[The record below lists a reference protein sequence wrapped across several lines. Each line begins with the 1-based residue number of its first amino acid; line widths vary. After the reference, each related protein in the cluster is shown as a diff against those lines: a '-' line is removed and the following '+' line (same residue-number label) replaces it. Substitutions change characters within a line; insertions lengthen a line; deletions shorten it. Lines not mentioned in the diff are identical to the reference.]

1 MLKKIDLNRKLE
13 KSVYK
18 EKMDELEIHLGQ
30 LQRQILEYKIPVIIL
45 FEGWEAA
52 GKGTLINRL
61 ILRLDPRQFSVFTA
75 REPNEE
81 EAFRPFLW
89 RFWKRT
95 PADGRMSIL
104 DRSWYRRVSQDRVNG
119 RFPKSEWEH
128 TFREI
133 NFFERQLTSDGA
145 IIIKFFIKP

>member
-61 ILRLDPRQFSVFTA
+61 I
-75 REPNEE
+75 
-81 EAFRPFLW
+81 
-89 RFWKRT
+89 
-95 PADGRMSIL
+95 
-104 DRSWYRRVSQDRVNG
+104 
-119 RFPKSEWEH
+119 
-128 TFREI
+128 
-133 NFFERQLTSDGA
+133 
-145 IIIKFFIKP
+145 